1 MNYDSRIE
9 TPESEAEAPLADASN
24 DPFASEPAEERLE
37 RKRLWIGAGVIAAML
52 VGLWFFTHS
61 EPSND
66 LTASRDSQAPLV
78 SVITAGRAT
87 VAGKISA
94 TGTLA
99 ARRELP
105 VGIAGE
111 GGQVVQVLVEPG
123 QWVRAGQVLAVIDR
137 SVQVE
142 QQASQAAQI
151 QVAEADARLAQA
163 NLDRALQ
170 LVERGFV
177 SRADVDRLTATR
189 DAAQARVRV
198 ARAQLSETRART
210 DRLNIVAPA
219 SGLVLERRVEPGQ
232 VVSSGSGVLFRM
244 AKDGELELLARL
256 SEGDL
261 AQMRAGI
268 TASVVPVG
276 SASSF
281 TGQVWQVSP
290 VIDPQTRQG
299 IVRIALSYAAELRP
313 GGFASAE
320 ILAGTTVAPLLPES
334 AVLSDNAGAF
344 VYVVG
349 KDNKVERRAIKPGMI
364 TAQGIVI
371 TEGLSGTEQ
380 VVERAGAFLA
390 PGETV
395 KPKLVKRSV
404 QG

>member
-9 TPESEAEAPLADASN
+9 TPESEAEMPLADASA
-24 DPFASEPAEERLE
+24 DPFAEPEEERLE
-37 RKRLWIGAGVIAAML
+37 RKRLWIGAAIVAAML
-52 VGLWFFTHS
+52 VGLWFFTHR

-78 SVITAGRAT
+78 SVIAAGRAT

-105 VGIAGE
+105 VGVAGE

-210 DRLNIVAPA
+210 DRLNVIAPA

-232 VVSSGSGVLFRM
+232 VVSSGSGVLFRL
-244 AKDGELELLARL
+244 AKDGEMELLARL
-256 SEGDL
+256 AESDL
-261 AQMRAGI
+261 AQMRPGI
-268 TASVVPVG
+268 TAAVVPVG
-276 SASSF
+276 SERSF

-299 IVRIALSYAAELRP
+299 TARIALAYAPELRP

-320 ILAGTTVAPLLPES
+320 IVSGTTVAPLLPES
-334 AVLSDNAGAF
+334 AVLSDNAGSF

-395 KPKLVKRSV
+395 KPRLVKRS
-404 QG
+404 G